1 MARRFYNGAV
11 RELNTKI
18 ESVPS
23 NFIAGPFGFK
33 AKDYFDIDAADA
45 AVPNVAFKSLYAR
58 SLGFFFP

>member
-33 AKDYFDIDAADA
+33 AKDYFDIDTADA
-45 AVPNVAFKSLYAR
+45 AVPNVAFKS
-58 SLGFFFP
+58 